1 MTDLI
6 RVDCPKELH
15 FLRPIV
21 VEDLERVGN
30 LADGGYVMTLPV
42 IASVSCLLSLGLG
55 ENWSFES
62 NFSKINE
69 NASIDIYDDT
79 VSLSFFLR
87 KSCNG
92 VVKTLLLRESWAS
105 VKARFNRLSNYFS
118 FWYRNPR
125 NKHHKVRINSK
136 SFEQILS
143 RIPIDSVIGL
153 KIDIEG
159 SEWEILE
166 QILVHQ
172 SRFGFI
178 LIEIHDFDLH
188 VQQLEEFLDQ
198 LSGRLVL
205 SHLHANNFE
214 GLGENGFPRVFEIT
228 LLRDPAILSPRG
240 YRNELPLEG
249 MDAPNAKN
257 RPDFVIRFH

>member
-1 MTDLI
+1 MNDFI
-6 RVDCPKELH
+6 RVACPKELH
-15 FLRPIV
+15 FLQPVV

-42 IASVSCLLSLGLG
+42 ITNIDSLLSLGLG

-62 NFSKINE
+62 TFSQINRSARIE
-69 NASIDIYDDT
+69 IYDNT
-79 VSLSFFLR
+79 VSLSFFVR
-87 KSCNG
+87 KSLNG
-92 VVKTLLLRESWAS
+92 VVNLLLFRESGAS
-105 VKARFNRLSNYFS
+105 VKARFSRLSNYFS

-125 NKHHKVRINSK
+125 NKHHQVRISRET
-136 SFEQILS
+136 FDQALS
-143 RIPIDSVIGL
+143 RIPTDSVVGL

-166 QILVHQ
+166 QIVKHQ

-188 VQQLEEFLDQ
+188 VQQLKNFLDQ

-214 GLGENGFPRVFEIT
+214 GLGKNGFPRVFEIT
-228 LLRDPAILSPRG
+228 LLRDPAIRTPRE
-240 YRNELPLEG
+240 YRKELPLDG
-249 MDAPNAKN
+249 MDTPNAKN
-257 RPDFVIRFH
+257 RPDFVISFN

>member
-1 MTDLI
+1 MSDFI
-6 RVDCPKELH
+6 HVNCSKELH
-15 FLRPIV
+15 FLRPVV
-21 VEDLERVGN
+21 VEDLERVGH

-42 IASVSCLLSLGLG
+42 IANIDSLLSLGLG

-62 NFSKINE
+62 TFSQINRS
-69 NASIDIYDDT
+69 ASIEIYDNT
-79 VSLSFFLR
+79 VSLSFFVR
-87 KSCNG
+87 KSLNG
-92 VVKTLLLRESWAS
+92 VVKLLLFRESGAS
-105 VKARFNRLSNYFS
+105 VKARFSRLSNYFS

-125 NKHHKVRINSK
+125 NTHHQVRISRET
-136 SFEQILS
+136 FDQALS
-143 RIPIDSVIGL
+143 RIPTDSVVGL

-166 QILVHQ
+166 QIIKHQ

-188 VQQLEEFLDQ
+188 VQQLKNFLDQ

-214 GLGENGFPRVFEIT
+214 GLGQNGFPKVFEIT
-228 LLRDPAILSPRG
+228 LLRDPAMLSPRE

-257 RPDFVIRFH
+257 RPDFVINFQ

>member
-1 MTDLI
+1 MSDFI
-6 RVDCPKELH
+6 HVKCSKELH
-15 FLRPIV
+15 FLRPVV

-42 IASVSCLLSLGLG
+42 IANVDSLLSLGLG

-62 NFSKINE
+62 TFSQINRR
-69 NASIDIYDDT
+69 ASIEIYDNT
-79 VSLSFFLR
+79 VSFFFFVR
-87 KSCNG
+87 KSLNG
-92 VVKTLLLRESWAS
+92 VLKLLLFKESGAS
-105 VKARFNRLSNYFS
+105 VKARFCRLLNYFS
-118 FWYRNPR
+118 FWYRNPK
-125 NKHHKVRINSK
+125 NTHHQVRISRET
-136 SFEQILS
+136 FQQALS
-143 RIPIDSVIGL
+143 RIPTESVIGL

-166 QILVHQ
+166 QIIKHQ

-188 VQQLEEFLDQ
+188 VQQLKNFLDQ
-198 LSGRLVL
+198 LSRRLVL

-214 GLGENGFPRVFEIT
+214 GLGQNGFPKVFEIT
-228 LLRDPAILSPRG
+228 LLRDPVMLSPRE

-257 RPDFVIRFH
+257 RPDFVINFQ